1 MNDVHKNHCVTPTSF
16 PALTPTHSNPESD
29 ELNEENNVLEAAK
42 EEQDLYDE
50 MFRLSQDM
58 NHENE
63 TEVVEKMQEKLNKF
77 KTIMTKKDALIKDTR
92 NDVKRLND
100 ELKESEHNCDMI
112 KEVEERQHQELE
124 EEEKRNRKGE
134 KGSKN

>member
-1 MNDVHKNHCVTPTSF
+1 M
-16 PALTPTHSNPESD
+16 
-29 ELNEENNVLEAAK
+29 EAAK

-58 NHENE
+58 NPQDE
-63 TEVVEKMQEKLNKF
+63 TEVVEKMQEKLKKF
-77 KTIMTKKDALIKDTR
+77 KTIMTKKDALIKETR

-100 ELKESEHNCDMI
+100 ELKVSEHNCDMI